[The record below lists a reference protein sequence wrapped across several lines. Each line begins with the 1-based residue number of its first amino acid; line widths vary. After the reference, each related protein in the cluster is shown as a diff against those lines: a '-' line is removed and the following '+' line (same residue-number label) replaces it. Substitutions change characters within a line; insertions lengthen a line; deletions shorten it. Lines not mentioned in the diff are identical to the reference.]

1 MWTTEVFETARG
13 TVPAL
18 VAGEGEPLLCWH
30 GFPDLPH
37 TFAPLAE
44 RLPNR
49 RLIAPYQR
57 GFHPDHPAPAPYFDM
72 ATLAADADAVIDA
85 VSPDAPVDVVGH
97 DWGAGAVYGLVTAFP
112 DRVRRAVTMA
122 LPPPAALIA
131 VVTQPEQ
138 LRRSF
143 YIWFFQMAG
152 IPEGVLN
159 TSNGGALLD
168 FLWST
173 WSPVGLDAA
182 HLPEIHQALSHATV
196 VEAALG
202 YYRALFQPAFHDPAL
217 GEVRGVMAGPAK
229 VPVLLLGGDSDGCL
243 EADVLRGGAGLLPE
257 GRVEILEGTGHFLH
271 LEDPDRVTALVRE
284 WLAS

>member
-18 VAGEGEPLLCWH
+18 VAGDGEPLVCWH

-44 RLPNR
+44 RLPGR

-57 GFHPDHPAPAPYFDM
+57 GFHPDHPPAQAYFD
-72 ATLAADADAVIDA
+72 AGTLAADAKALLDA

-97 DWGAGAVYGLVTAFP
+97 DWGAAAVYGLVTAFP
-112 DRVRRAVTMA
+112 DRVSRAVTMA
-122 LPPPAALIA
+122 LPPTPALLG
-131 VVTQPEQ
+131 VVTQPAQ
-138 LRRSF
+138 MRKSF

-152 IPEGVLN
+152 LPEQVLN
-159 TSNGGALLD
+159 TANGGALLD
-168 FLWST
+168 FFWAT
-173 WSPVGLDAA
+173 WSPGAADAPHVAQVREALA
-182 HLPEIHQALSHATV
+182 HPGV

-202 YYRALFQPAFHDPAL
+202 YYRALFQPAFADPEL
-217 GEVRGVMAGPAK
+217 GDVRGKAFAPAG
-229 VPVLLLGGDSDGCL
+229 VPVLLLGGDQDGCID
-243 EADVLRGGAGLLPE
+243 ADILRAGGEWLPD

-271 LEDPDRVTALVRE
+271 LEEPDRVASLIQE
-284 WLAS
+284 WLGS